1 MNSLPSGTIPGAFHG
16 LKLLSRGKS
25 LQAEPRLLVCRGE
38 IKVCFLIQTPA
49 ILSLP
54 QSCQCKAGIQLD
66 DIDCM
71 MSLYFRLSTYVLS
84 KSNLTSL

>member
-1 MNSLPSGTIPGAFHG
+1 MNLLPSGTIPGAFHG

-25 LQAEPRLLVCRGE
+25 LQAEPRLLVYRGE
-38 IKVCFLIQTPA
+38 IKLCFFVQTPV

-54 QSCQCKAGIQLD
+54 QSCQCKAGARLD
-66 DIDCM
+66 DIGCIA
-71 MSLYFRLSTYVLS
+71 SLYFLLSTYVLS